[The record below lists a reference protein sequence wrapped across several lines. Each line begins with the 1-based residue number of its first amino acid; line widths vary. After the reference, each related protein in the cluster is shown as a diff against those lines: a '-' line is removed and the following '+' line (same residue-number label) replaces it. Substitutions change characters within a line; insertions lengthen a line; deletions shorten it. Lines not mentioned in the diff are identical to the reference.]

1 MEIEAWLKDAE
12 NNESKIFDIIHND
25 VIGFGIK
32 RGSDTIIDGLRTSS
46 VVIVKDSKVDL
57 GFFILTS
64 YPKI

>member
-12 NNESKIFDIIHND
+12 NNESQILDIIHND

-32 RGSDTIIDGLRTSS
+32 RGLDTIIDGLRTSR
-46 VVIVKDSKVDL
+46 VVIVKDSQVDL